1 MKEIKSAKKEFLTT
15 PVATFSCDLT
25 TSEEAG
31 NIDFH
36 MHNHH
41 EIYLLTDGEI
51 QYFVDNTCYPM
62 TSGDLILFSD
72 REIHKATNTGGG
84 PFTRLVIHINPAFIR
99 QYSTKNTNLLKCF
112 HRLPGDGNQ
121 VALTA
126 GERSRLLDLAGLLAQ
141 SKENP
146 EQYGN
151 DLIALTT
158 LIQILL
164 LINNAWSRA
173 SPGRIKPKPHR
184 AQAIMD
190 YVEKH
195 LTEEITLDSIAQA
208 LSLDKYYL
216 SHLFKEETE
225 SSIFQYILVKRV
237 ALAKELLL
245 AGYTAS
251 EVCHLTGFHDYSNFI
266 RTFRQITGITPGR
279 FQRQN
284 R

>member
-1 MKEIKSAKKEFLTT
+1 MNKEKKKYLVNSV
-15 PVATFSCDLT
+15 PTFSCDVT
-25 TSEEAG
+25 TSEQAG
-31 NIDFH
+31 NVDFH

-41 EIYLLTDGEI
+41 EIYLLTDGDI

-72 REIHKATNTGGG
+72 REIHKAINTGNRA
-84 PFTRLVIHINPAFIR
+84 FTRLVIHVNPAFIR
-99 QYSTKNTNLLKCF
+99 QYSTLQTNLLTCF

-121 VALTA
+121 VSLTDS
-126 GERSRLLDLAGLLAQ
+126 ERNQLLDLATRLRQ
-141 SKENP
+141 TQTEP
-146 EQYGN
+146 EAYGN
-151 DLIALTT
+151 DLNALTT
-158 LIQILL
+158 LVQILL
-164 LINNAWSRA
+164 LVNKAWKRTSH
-173 SPGRIKPKPHR
+173 GRVKPQPHR

-190 YVEKH
+190 YIEKH
-195 LTEEITLDSIAQA
+195 LTEGITLDSIAQA

-225 SSIFQYILVKRV
+225 SSIFQYILMKRV

-245 AGYTAS
+245 AGYTVS
-251 EVCHLTGFHDYSNFI
+251 EVCHLSGFHDYSNFI